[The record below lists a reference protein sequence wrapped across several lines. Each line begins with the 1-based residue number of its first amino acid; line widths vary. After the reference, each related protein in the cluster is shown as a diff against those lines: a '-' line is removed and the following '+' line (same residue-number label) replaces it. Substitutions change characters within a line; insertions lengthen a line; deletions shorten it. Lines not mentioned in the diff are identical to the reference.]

1 MIGDARVAIDLVHV
15 GEQPVQAGP
24 RGWHIGRS
32 RTEEPDMIP
41 VIIISFILIIVFM
54 IVGMAAWPTR
64 NTH

>member
-1 MIGDARVAIDLVHV
+1 
-15 GEQPVQAGP
+15 
-24 RGWHIGRS
+24 
-32 RTEEPDMIP
+32 MIP